1 MTSNSHKKAQLYY
14 LCLFS
19 DESELSEV
27 NGGEENLC
35 CNEGECKGFPE
46 RNGKFQPCGVSSVC
60 KKKTIVSVIYMIVT
74 FSRQSSMSTN
84 AVLSEKYN

>member
-1 MTSNSHKKAQLYY
+1 MTSNSHKKSQLFY

-19 DESELSEV
+19 NESELSEV

-60 KKKTIVSVIYMIVT
+60 KKKAIVSV
-74 FSRQSSMSTN
+74 
-84 AVLSEKYN
+84 